1 MVQNPVL
8 FDLIKKLTGPEKR
21 YFSVFAPKQAGT
33 KSYLTLFQEL
43 DRMETCDEV
52 LLKTRLKDRG
62 GKIAQLS
69 VAKNDLRQLIL
80 KALRAFR
87 EPNSFE
93 QGIQAMIAE
102 ADILNEKGLY
112 VQSLK
117 RLEKAKKIANRYEK
131 HGYVLEIISRLI
143 QMNALDFIKKADRK
157 FADLFA
163 EYELVLKKAN
173 REAQYRMLQTGVSQI
188 LSTRNAARTLAF
200 MEKIEEIEQNDLLR
214 SISESDSFQ
223 SKLSFLDTLGSL
235 KHLRKDFESANPYY
249 KKIIELWDEYPHIR
263 DVNTRLYK
271 GYLTNYLNSCHTLG
285 NYEAF
290 DELLAKF
297 QSIPDSTFDEEAGS
311 FKDYYHIT
319 LLYLMNTGQFEK
331 ALEIMPALEKGL
343 VCYRERITKAREI
356 TLRFNAFIVFF
367 FCEKFEKALDWL
379 NTLGMDD
386 KIKPR
391 ADTRSLA
398 RIFRIIIYY
407 ELGHTSA
414 LNSLRISVH
423 RKLKKQEHLHDFE
436 RIVLN
441 HVRLL
446 EQNMPRKLSK
456 PLWEKLVGD
465 LTALGEKY
473 GWNQVY
479 GLDEIHCWAESR
491 LKNRPIRQIFRER
504 LKKGVDSR

>member
-1 MVQNPVL
+1 M
-8 FDLIKKLTGPEKR
+8 
-21 YFSVFAPKQAGT
+21 
-33 KSYLTLFQEL
+33 
-43 DRMETCDEV
+43 METYDEV
-52 LLKTRLKDRG
+52 LLKARLKDRG
-62 GKIAQLS
+62 AKIAQLS
-69 VAKNDLRQLIL
+69 VAKNDLMQLIL

-102 ADILNEKGLY
+102 ADILKEKGLY

-143 QMNALDFIKKADRK
+143 QMNVLDFIKKADGK

-173 REAQYRMLQTGVSQI
+173 REAQYRMLQTRASQI
-188 LSTRNAARTLAF
+188 LSTRNAARTPAF

-271 GYLTNYLNSCHTLG
+271 GILTNYLNSCHTLG

-297 QSIPDSTFDEEAGS
+297 QSIPDSNFDEEAGS

-331 ALEIMPALEKGL
+331 ALEIIPALEKGL
-343 VCYRERITKAREI
+343 SRYQARVSKAREI

-367 FCEKFEKALDWL
+367 FCEKFDKALGWL
-379 NTLGMDD
+379 DTLGLDD
-386 KIKPR
+386 RMEPR

-398 RIFRIIIYY
+398 KIFRIIIHY
-407 ELGHTSA
+407 ELGRTGM
-414 LNSLRISVH
+414 LDSLRTAVYK
-423 RKLKKQEHLHDFE
+423 KLKKQAQLHQFE
-436 RIVLN
+436 RTVLS

-446 EQNMPRKLSK
+446 EQNLTGEQAK
-456 PLWEKLVGD
+456 PLWEKLVHD
-465 LTALGEKY
+465 LNALGKKY

-479 GLDEIHCWAESR
+479 GLDEIYCWAESR
-491 LKNRPIRQIFRER
+491 LENKPIRQIFRER
-504 LKKGVDSR
+504 LKKGMDSR